1 MKIRR
6 FEEQDRELYLKLAD
20 AFYHSPAVLHAIPD
34 EYIVRTFDEMMR
46 SDVYVDGFL
55 ISTEEDVPMGYALI
69 SKTFSQECGGLAI
82 WLEELSVLPEFR
94 GHGVG
99 SKVFEWLEEYYP
111 QWARIRLEV
120 ERDNERAVALYERIG
135 YQELAYYQMV
145 KDRV

>member
-6 FEEQDRELYLKLAD
+6 FEAQDRELYLELVK
-20 AFYHSPAVLHAIPD
+20 AFYDSPAVLHSIPV
-34 EYIVRTFDEMMR
+34 EYMERTFDEMIR

-55 ISTEEDVPMGYALI
+55 ISTDEDKPMGYALT

-82 WLEELSVLPEFR
+82 WFEEMSILPAFQ

-99 SKVFEWLEEYYP
+99 SKVFEWIEEYYP
-111 QWARIRLEV
+111 KWARIRLEV
-120 ERDNERAVALYERIG
+120 ERDNMGAIRLYNRIG

-145 KDRV
+145 KDKE